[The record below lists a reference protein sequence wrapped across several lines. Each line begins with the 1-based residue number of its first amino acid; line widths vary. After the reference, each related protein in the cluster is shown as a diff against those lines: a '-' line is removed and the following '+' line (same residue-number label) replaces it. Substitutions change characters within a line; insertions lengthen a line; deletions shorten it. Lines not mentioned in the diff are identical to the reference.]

1 MKFAHPEFLYALLV
15 LMIPILIHLFNFR
28 KYKTLYFSSLQF
40 LKQVTQQ
47 TKSTQKLKHFLVLL
61 SRISAFI
68 ALIIAFAQPY
78 WPNASSSAP
87 HIAAVQA
94 IYIDNSFSMEA
105 RGSSGNLLS
114 EAKESAR
121 QIIRNAPLG
130 SRFMIVT
137 NELSGLEQ
145 QIISQKE
152 ALDRIDYID
161 FFTHPKAMSK
171 PLNAIQASLSRE
183 LHSFSTQYI
192 LLSDFQKSTFELG
205 EVNVDSAGT
214 YYPIILAPQDEENI
228 FIDSIWFDQPL
239 RKLNSPNNLNVRIQ
253 NQSPSDLSNLE
264 LRLKVDSYER
274 QTLVDVPANGTITAQ
289 FNYTDKSPGWKSCQ
303 VEVSDKQLY
312 FDDAFYFS
320 YLVKGVSNVLIIRE
334 ENSSN
339 NPEKVFE
346 TDGFFNVKTVLV
358 TQLQQSDVAEA
369 DVILVNGINSFPSG
383 LITLLEGAVDN
394 QSSLLIIPGESV
406 NINEYNYALTT
417 FDLPIITQKASQSL
431 RLRTINY
438 EDIFFQGVFDR
449 KPDKINLPAVPIIY
463 GNSATSR
470 SNYIP
475 LVQFENNNPLLVR
488 HGGNKNV
495 YMLYTGLQEQFGKL
509 AEHILFS
516 TVVLRA
522 AEMSGSG
529 NELFLSFGTNAS
541 AYAKRPSGYQG
552 ALSVRNSETEF
563 IPPANT
569 RKNVDLLSFD
579 QLDVGVSISA
589 GNCSIY
595 AGDEFVRSI
604 AFNYDRDES
613 NSTYFDASEITAV
626 LDDLGITNYAMS
638 EVNSIADIEQLTLEK
653 PKEYWRILLFLALAF
668 LALEMLLTTF
678 WKV

>member
-87 HIAAVQA
+87 YIAAVQA

-152 ALDRIDYID
+152 ALDRIDFID
-161 FFTHPKAMSK
+161 FFTQPKAMSK
-171 PLNAIQASLSRE
+171 PLNAIQSTLSRE

-274 QTLVDVPANGTITAQ
+274 QTLVDVPANGAITAQ
-289 FNYTDKSPGWKSCQ
+289 FNYTDKAPGWKSCQ

-320 YLVKGVSNVLIIRE
+320 YLVKGVSNVLIINE

-346 TDGFFNVKTVLV
+346 TDGFFNVKIVLV

-449 KPDKINLPAVPIIY
+449 KPDKINLPTVPIVY
-463 GNSATSR
+463 GNSPTSR
-470 SNYIP
+470 SNYVP

-529 NELFLSFGTNAS
+529 NDLFLLFGTNAS
-541 AYAKRPSGYQG
+541 AYAKRPLGYQE

-589 GNCSIY
+589 GNYSIY
-595 AGDEFVRSI
+595 AGVEFVRSI
-604 AFNYDRDES
+604 ALNYDRDES
-613 NSTYFDASEITAV
+613 NSTCFDASEITDA
-626 LDDLGITNYAMS
+626 LDDIGITNYTMN

>member
-87 HIAAVQA
+87 YIAAVQA

-161 FFTHPKAMSK
+161 FFTQPKAMSK
-171 PLNAIQASLSRE
+171 PLNAIQSTLSRE

-205 EVNVDSAGT
+205 EVNVDSAVT

-320 YLVKGVSNVLIIRE
+320 YLVKGVSNVLIINE

-346 TDGFFNVKTVLV
+346 TDGFFNVKTVLI

-431 RLRTINY
+431 RLSTINY

-449 KPDKINLPAVPIIY
+449 KPDKINLPTVPIVY
-463 GNSATSR
+463 GNSPTSR
-470 SNYIP
+470 SNYVP

-529 NELFLSFGTNAS
+529 NDLFLLFGTNAS
-541 AYAKRPSGYQG
+541 AYAKRPLGYQG

-589 GNCSIY
+589 GNYSIY
-595 AGDEFVRSI
+595 AGVEFVRSI
-604 AFNYDRDES
+604 ALNYDRDES
-613 NSTYFDASEITAV
+613 NSTCFDASEITDA
-626 LDDLGITNYAMS
+626 LDDIGITNYTMN
-638 EVNSIADIEQLTLEK
+638 EVDSIADIEQLTLEK

>member
-87 HIAAVQA
+87 YIAAVQA

-152 ALDRIDYID
+152 ALDRIDFID
-161 FFTHPKAMSK
+161 FFTQPKAMSK
-171 PLNAIQASLSRE
+171 PLNAIQSTLSRE

-320 YLVKGVSNVLIIRE
+320 YLVKGVSNVLIINE

-346 TDGFFNVKTVLV
+346 TDGFFNVKIVLV

-431 RLRTINY
+431 RLSTINY

-449 KPDKINLPAVPIIY
+449 KPDKINLPTVPIVY
-463 GNSATSR
+463 GNSPTSR
-470 SNYIP
+470 SNYVP

-529 NELFLSFGTNAS
+529 NDLFLLFGTNAS
-541 AYAKRPSGYQG
+541 AYAKRPLGYQE

-589 GNCSIY
+589 GNYSIY
-595 AGDEFVRSI
+595 AGVEFVRSI
-604 AFNYDRDES
+604 ALNYDRDES
-613 NSTYFDASEITAV
+613 NSTCFDASEITDA
-626 LDDLGITNYAMS
+626 LDDIGITNYTMN

>member
-87 HIAAVQA
+87 YIAAVQA

-121 QIIRNAPLG
+121 QIIRNSPLG

-152 ALDRIDYID
+152 ALDRIDFID
-161 FFTHPKAMSK
+161 FFTQPKAMSK
-171 PLNAIQASLSRE
+171 PLNAIQSTLSRE

-320 YLVKGVSNVLIIRE
+320 YLVKGVSNVLIINE

-346 TDGFFNVKTVLV
+346 TDGFFNVKIVLV

-431 RLRTINY
+431 RLSTINY

-449 KPDKINLPAVPIIY
+449 KPDKINLPTVPIVY
-463 GNSATSR
+463 GNSPTSR
-470 SNYIP
+470 SNYVP

-529 NELFLSFGTNAS
+529 NDLFLLFGTNAS
-541 AYAKRPSGYQG
+541 AYAKRPLGYQE

-589 GNCSIY
+589 GNYSIY
-595 AGDEFVRSI
+595 AGVEFVRSI
-604 AFNYDRDES
+604 ALNYDRDES
-613 NSTYFDASEITAV
+613 NSTCFDASEITDA
-626 LDDLGITNYAMS
+626 LDDIGITNYTMN

>member
-1 MKFAHPEFLYALLV
+1 MKFAYPEFLYALLV

-87 HIAAVQA
+87 FIAAVQA

-161 FFTHPKAMSK
+161 FFTQPKAMSK
-171 PLNAIQASLSRE
+171 PLNAIQSTLSRE

-205 EVNVDSAGT
+205 EVNVDFAGT

-289 FNYTDKSPGWKSCQ
+289 FNYTDKSPGWKS
-303 VEVSDKQLY
+303 
-312 FDDAFYFS
+312 
-320 YLVKGVSNVLIIRE
+320 
-334 ENSSN
+334 
-339 NPEKVFE
+339 
-346 TDGFFNVKTVLV
+346 
-358 TQLQQSDVAEA
+358 
-369 DVILVNGINSFPSG
+369 
-383 LITLLEGAVDN
+383 
-394 QSSLLIIPGESV
+394 
-406 NINEYNYALTT
+406 
-417 FDLPIITQKASQSL
+417 
-431 RLRTINY
+431 
-438 EDIFFQGVFDR
+438 
-449 KPDKINLPAVPIIY
+449 
-463 GNSATSR
+463 
-470 SNYIP
+470 
-475 LVQFENNNPLLVR
+475 
-488 HGGNKNV
+488 
-495 YMLYTGLQEQFGKL
+495 
-509 AEHILFS
+509 
-516 TVVLRA
+516 
-522 AEMSGSG
+522 
-529 NELFLSFGTNAS
+529 
-541 AYAKRPSGYQG
+541 
-552 ALSVRNSETEF
+552 
-563 IPPANT
+563 
-569 RKNVDLLSFD
+569 
-579 QLDVGVSISA
+579 
-589 GNCSIY
+589 
-595 AGDEFVRSI
+595 
-604 AFNYDRDES
+604 
-613 NSTYFDASEITAV
+613 
-626 LDDLGITNYAMS
+626 
-638 EVNSIADIEQLTLEK
+638 
-653 PKEYWRILLFLALAF
+653 
-668 LALEMLLTTF
+668 
-678 WKV
+678 